1 MKTQS
6 RQNLI
11 YAPIGVVILFLI
23 VAKVLM
29 EDQLA
34 VMLKQQKQL
43 QHIDS
48 LSRIH
53 NHLQRIPSPQWP
65 DQFQHLAEVTGYR
78 LTLIDEGG
86 IVLADSDVP
95 QEKLSQLGN
104 YADKAEVLQSKAQ
117 EFGSAWRREE
127 KTNSE
132 RLYSAKAVTLAGNP
146 VTLRIS
152 QRTHSFKMMLNEQR
166 NILFGIGGLAL
177 ILTVIFCY
185 LLTRHVSLIMK
196 RERRL
201 LEARVAE
208 RTRDISELNQTG
220 TLMSACNTLEEL
232 CTVTNNCCSTLLPD
246 TSGAIA
252 IYRPSKDKL
261 ELIGAWGQQAERLTG
276 MYVSDDC
283 WALRKGNTY
292 LCELA
297 RGGTCCPHSKIMS
310 VCGNS
315 ICLPLIAQGET
326 LGVLHVYAT
335 KADHLAEKKL
345 LEESLAEHL
354 SLAVANLQLRHTL
367 QRQAT
372 RDALTGLFN
381 RRYLTD
387 NLDRE
392 INRSQRHKAPF
403 AVLMV
408 DVDHFKRYN
417 DDHGHD
423 AGDVALQALGAALM
437 ASIRD
442 EDIAC
447 RYGGEEFT
455 VILTECEE
463 SCAQSIAERIRNN
476 IRQQNISQG
485 NQTLP
490 PITVSIGVALYGVH
504 STSSDGLM
512 KAADKALYQ
521 AKEAGRDCVKLA
533 PSDQDKG
540 IENQS
545 DNQLV
550 K

>member
-34 VMLKQQKQL
+34 GMLKQQMQL

-48 LSRIH
+48 LSQIH
-53 NHLQRIPSPQWP
+53 DHLQHVAVANWHEEFS
-65 DQFQHLAEVTGYR
+65 HLAEVTGYR
-78 LTLIDEGG
+78 LTLIDKSGDV
-86 IVLADSDVP
+86 IADSDVP
-95 QEKLSQLGN
+95 TDQLRELKN
-104 YADKAEVLQSKAQ
+104 YSDSAEVQQSKAH
-117 EFGSAWRREE
+117 EFGSAWRWDENT
-127 KTNSE
+127 KAE
-132 RLYSAKAVTLAGNP
+132 RLYSAKSFNLNEQQL
-146 VTLRIS
+146 TLRIS
-152 QRTHSFKMMLNEQR
+152 QRTHSFKMMLNKQR

-177 ILTVIFCY
+177 ILTVVFCY

-220 TLMSACNTLEEL
+220 TLLSACNTLEEL
-232 CTVTNNCCSTLLPD
+232 CTVTNNCCSQILPD

-276 MYVSDDC
+276 MYVAEDC

-292 LCELA
+292 LCELK
-297 RGGTCCPHSKIMS
+297 RGGTCCPHSKTMS

-335 KADHLAEKKL
+335 KANHLADKQL

-372 RDALTGLFN
+372 RDSLTGLFN

-392 INRSQRHKAPF
+392 INRSQRHKASF

-423 AGDVALQALGAALM
+423 AGDVALQALGAELM

-455 VILTECEE
+455 VILTECEDN
-463 SCAQSIAERIRNN
+463 CAHSIAERILNN
-476 IRQQNISQG
+476 IRQLEIRQG

-490 PITVSIGVALYGVH
+490 SITVSIGVALYGIH
-504 STSSDGLM
+504 SSSSEGLM
-512 KAADKALYQ
+512 KAADEALYQ
-521 AKEAGRDCVKLA
+521 AKDAGRDCVRIA
-533 PSDQDKG
+533 P
-540 IENQS
+540 IEQE
-545 DNQLV
+545 QTTQ
-550 K
+550 KQR